1 MRYILWFENLCKGDI
16 EKVGGKAANLG
27 EMTKAGFPV
36 PPGFAISTDAF
47 EEFLESAKRF
57 GKKAKIA
64 EIVSKVDPKDT
75 ENLEKTS
82 IFVREIIESTP
93 IPDRIREEIRAA
105 YKDLCS
111 KVGVENLPVAIRSSA
126 TAEDVADASF
136 AGQQDTFL
144 WARGVDEV
152 MKYVTKCWS
161 SLYTPRAIA
170 YRATKGFDHFEVSI
184 SVVVQKMVN
193 SRSSG
198 VMFTLNPTNGDVSQ
212 IVIESTWGL
221 GEALVSGSVTP
232 DRFVVDKVTMEIV
245 DRTISEKLQWTV
257 FDSDKGEVVHE
268 EIPENLRSEQSISDE
283 EVIKLAEIGKKIEM
297 HYGRAQDIEWAID
310 RDVSAPHNIF
320 ITQSR
325 PETVWSERKKGSV
338 IGKKSAYELIM
349 NRALTPF
356 KLPK

>member
-1 MRYILWFENLCKGDI
+1 MGRYILWFENLCKED
-16 EKVGGKAANLG
+16 VRRAGGKAANLG
-27 EMTKAGFPV
+27 EMTRAGFPV
-36 PPGFAISTDAF
+36 PQGFAISTDAF
-47 EEFLESAKRF
+47 EEFLESANRF
-57 GKKAKIA
+57 GKKARIA

-75 ENLEKTS
+75 EKLEKTS
-82 IFVREIIESTP
+82 NFVRGIVESTP
-93 IPDRIREEIRAA
+93 VPDRIKREIGAA

-111 KVGVENLPVAIRSSA
+111 RIGIENLPVAIRSSA

-144 WARGVDEV
+144 WVRGVDGV

-245 DRTISEKLQWTV
+245 DRRISEKLEWTV
-257 FDSDKGEVVHE
+257 YDSDKGEVVHE
-268 EIPENLRSEQSISDE
+268 EIPENLRNEQSVSDE
-283 EVIKLAEIGKKIEM
+283 EVIKLAEMGKRIEK

-310 RDVSAPHNIF
+310 KDVSADNIF

-325 PETVWSERKKGSV
+325 PETVWSERKKSV
-338 IGKKSAYELIM
+338 IGKKSAYDLIM

-356 KLPK
+356 KLSK